1 MSHKC
6 QPAFLQGIL
15 HRTEDGPI
23 SMVIETSLSL
33 LFFKEIECA
42 HAILRREGANLALSH
57 GELVPVSLSPEQGDS
72 PSVLSEES
80 KSRRVFLTC
89 SPSEDL
95 FWAVHSIRFV
105 IDAGVQKRY
114 VCSDFLFILNF
125 IDTSPYYELCV
136 LYCKHFDWWTWH
148 TDILLWQVYNP
159 RIRANSIVIRPIS
172 KSQAESRKQL
182 AGPTGEHFVL

>member
-1 MSHKC
+1 MPTCLSS
-6 QPAFLQGIL
+6 G

-33 LFFKEIECA
+33 LFSRRLNVP

-57 GELVPVSLSPEQGDS
+57 GELVPVSLCPERDS

-89 SPSEDL
+89 SPSEDV
-95 FWAVHSIRFV
+95 FWAVDSIRFV

-114 VCSDFLFILNF
+114 VCSDFVFILNF
-125 IDTSPYYELCV
+125 IDTSPNYELSV
-136 LYCKHFDWWTWH
+136 LYCKHFDWWTWN
-148 TDILLWQVYNP
+148 TDVLLWQVYNP

-182 AGPTGEHFVL
+182 AGPTGECFVLKKN